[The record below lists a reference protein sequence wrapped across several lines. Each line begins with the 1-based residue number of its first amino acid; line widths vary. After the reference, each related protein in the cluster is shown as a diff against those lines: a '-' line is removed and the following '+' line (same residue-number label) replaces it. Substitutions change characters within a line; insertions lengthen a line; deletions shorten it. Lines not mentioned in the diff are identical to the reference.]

1 MPFHAPRHMTRGVCV
16 EQRPR
21 WFALL
26 SPKASPVAASF
37 ELTQAGRSW
46 ISPRPR
52 SVVTRVS
59 MWKVVDTDRPA
70 GKVWKVVDTDRPA
83 GGKVVDTHR
92 PAGKGVESRGHPP
105 TWADGKSAGCWKVGD
120 THRPEFPPPDRDC
133 HESDGI
139 LADGAS
145 TEAGLPCQLR
155 GSASSM
161 AMPSGRTT

>member
-70 GKVWKVVDTDRPA
+70 GKVWKVVDTHRPA

-92 PAGKGVESRGHPP
+92 PAGKGVESRGHRP
-105 TWADGKSAGCWKVGD
+105 TGGKRGEGKSGEGKSGTPTDLSFRRLIEIATNPTVSSPTGLRQRQRCHANSAEV
-120 THRPEFPPPDRDC
+120 HRR
-133 HESDGI
+133 
-139 LADGAS
+139 
-145 TEAGLPCQLR
+145 
-155 GSASSM
+155 
-161 AMPSGRTT
+161 